1 MISQV
6 SQIFSGSTLN
16 SLKITLDAA
25 AMRHQALAS
34 NVANINTP
42 GYRRVDISDEFK
54 KNFASALQQLDAGT
68 PAKKVN
74 LERADITLDHTPR
87 NARMDGN
94 NVNMEQETAEIIK
107 NETDFD
113 FAARMLSM
121 NYQGLKSAITGRS

>member
-6 SQIFSGSTLN
+6 SQIFSGATLN

-54 KNFASALQQLDAGT
+54 KTFASALQQLDAGT

-74 LERADITLDHTPR
+74 LDRADITLDRTPR